1 MATSSSRGGKSNYLT
16 MTGTMRK
23 KRREVS
29 VYDVQGRYLVLP

>member
-1 MATSSSRGGKSNYLT
+1 MATSSNRGGGKSNYLT

-29 VYDVQGRYLVLP
+29 VYDVQGR